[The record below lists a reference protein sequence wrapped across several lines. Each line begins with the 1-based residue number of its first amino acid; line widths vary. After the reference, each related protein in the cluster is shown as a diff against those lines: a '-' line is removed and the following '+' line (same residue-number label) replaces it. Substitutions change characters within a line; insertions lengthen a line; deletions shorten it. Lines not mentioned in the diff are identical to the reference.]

1 MKHLPSWKPPTSLWV
16 FFASAIVWFLL
27 VTPLWMQ
34 VSKWTSYPTATLT
47 RVVLENTAGYWVRSV
62 HTTSESI
69 EVETRIE
76 VALPDN
82 VQRERGTAELVAE
95 ADPAHYAYG
104 LPLFLALLLASR
116 SPHLLK
122 RALAG
127 YLFLLLPQTFSLT
140 FEILRQITVAGGRPG
155 VLHIDQWQM
164 EGIALGYQVGS
175 LLLPTLAPVALWLW
189 FDRAF
194 FATVV
199 RDGWL
204 RRDGISP
211 ESPRP

>member
-1 MKHLPSWKPPTSLWV
+1 MKHLLSWTPPTSLWV

-47 RVVLENTAGYWVRSV
+47 RVVLQNAAGYWVRSV

-82 VQRERGTAELVAE
+82 VKRERGTAELVAE

-104 LPLFLALLLASR
+104 LPLFVALLLASR

-127 YLFLLLPQTFSLT
+127 YLILLIPQTFSLT

-155 VLHIDQWQM
+155 VLHIDQWQI

-194 FATVV
+194 FAIVV

-211 ESPRP
+211 ESPPP